1 MAGHARDGIG
11 GQLAGIGVRQVGK
24 GEEPVRKS
32 TAAVG
37 WLRAQSWYWLLSR
50 DILLSGMVLLS

>member
-1 MAGHARDGIG
+1 MA
-11 GQLAGIGVRQVGK
+11 
-24 GEEPVRKS
+24 VRKS

-50 DILLSGMVLLS
+50 DILLSGMMLLS

>member
-24 GEEPVRKS
+24 GKERGGVRN
-32 TAAVG
+32 
-37 WLRAQSWYWLLSR
+37 
-50 DILLSGMVLLS
+50 